1 MALKENIKSLSLI
14 PSGRGAF
21 EVVVNG
27 KLLHSKLQTGDF
39 PDFNAIVH
47 AVQAMC

>member
-1 MALKENIKSLSLI
+1 M

-27 KLLHSKLQTGDF
+27 NLLYSKLQTGEF
-39 PDFNAIVH
+39 PDFNAIFKSVKS
-47 AVQAMC
+47 MR

>member
-1 MALKENIKSLSLI
+1 M

-27 KLLHSKLQTGDF
+27 NLLYSKLQTGEF
-39 PDFNAIVH
+39 PDFNAIVK
-47 AVQAMC
+47 AVKAMG